1 MLQNRLAANLPRG
14 LSGVD
19 AATYATSFV
28 GALRWT
34 LAVPTALLVLAGL
47 SCLWIKSLGADT
59 PTVGPSTDDLTGTDR
74 TDSRL
79 GFETRSELM
88 NQSSQLL
95 LTGGRLCPRIS
106 ARRATERNAWL
117 VI

>member
-1 MLQNRLAANLPRG
+1 MVVHPPQGNGVKSPVELPVAA
-14 LSGVD
+14 SVE
-19 AATYATSFV
+19 
-28 GALRWT
+28 
-34 LAVPTALLVLAGL
+34 AVTDDLAGRRRDR
-47 SCLWIKSLGADT
+47 SDSGQGSESSLGADT
-59 PTVGPSTDDLTGTDR
+59 PTVGPGTDDLTGADG

-79 GFETRSELM
+79 GFENGSEFM